1 MQAKLKDYVVRARHS
16 GPGALLLALPVAA
29 FGQAASPFMTG
40 ATALQTNIL
49 GFTPR
54 IEQLAET
61 CNGVV
66 RWAGGDA
73 RRDP

>member
-1 MQAKLKDYVVRARHS
+1 MQAKVNDYVAQAGRC
-16 GPGALLLALPVAA
+16 GPGALLLALPAAA

-54 IEQLAET
+54 VDHLAET
-61 CNGVV
+61 CHGVV